1 LSKLFLSIIIP
12 AYNEERRLPKTLNQV
27 ISFLTSQS
35 YSAEVLVVENGS
47 RDKTLE
53 IACDFAD
60 KHPQVRV
67 IQEPRRGK
75 GRAVQRGML
84 EACGDF
90 RFMCDADLSMPIAE
104 VNRFLPPLHADYEIA
119 IGSREAPG
127 AVRYDEP
134 SYRHLVG
141 RVFNTMIRIL
151 ALPGLQD
158 TQCGFKCFR
167 GYVAKDLFTHQT
179 LTGWSFDVEVLFMA
193 RKRGY
198 KILELPIP
206 WYFNPD
212 SHVSVINDSLRMA
225 FDIVNIRLKN
235 LRGLYDHSN

>member
-1 LSKLFLSIIIP
+1 M
-12 AYNEERRLPKTLNQV
+12 
-27 ISFLTSQS
+27 
-35 YSAEVLVVENGS
+35 ENGS
-47 RDKTLE
+47 WDKTFE

-119 IGSREAPG
+119 IASREAPG

-134 SYRHLVG
+134 SYRHVVG

-167 GYVAKDLFTHQT
+167 GDVAKDLFTHQT

-235 LRGLYDHSN
+235 LRGFYDHSH